1 MTTMASAHLRGIFT
15 VDLEAKESMRIRER
29 MNTAAAAL
37 LFIAAPLE
45 AQDALRCAPN
55 VSPPPDAS
63 PVSAAEICAAIAA
76 LADDS
81 LEGRRAGTE
90 EADQAARWIAG
101 RFAGIGLEPLG
112 DPDEP
117 LADGNEYLLPFT
129 FPASVLR
136 DPHADPH
143 AGSQADPHGA
153 PDASGASAAGAT
165 LSSANVAGL
174 VRGTDPAL
182 ADEAIV
188 IGAHYDHLGWGGMGS
203 LAPGDSAVHNGADDN
218 ASGVAGVIELA
229 EWFAAHPQPRTLVF
243 AAFGAEEL
251 GNLGSGAWVDD
262 PPWPLEATVAMINL
276 DMVGRLREKLDV
288 QGTGTSA
295 AWPALLDSL
304 AADPETPVL
313 ARVPDGFGPSD
324 HASFYGRQIPV
335 LALFTGAHDEYHRPT
350 DDLETID
357 PDGDVR
363 VLALATGIVE
373 AVADGRDVPYAEAP
387 VTQRRAMAFKVGL
400 GLIPDY
406 GYAQGGLLL
415 ASVRPDGAA
424 AAAGLRAGDVIVEL
438 AGREVA
444 DVYAYTE
451 ILAGLEADVPVEAT
465 VRRGDETLTVMVTP
479 AAR

>member
-1 MTTMASAHLRGIFT
+1 MN
-15 VDLEAKESMRIRER
+15 VPER
-29 MNTAAAAL
+29 MMTAAAAL

-45 AQDALRCAPN
+45 AQDAVRCASN
-55 VSPPPDAS
+55 VSPPPDES
-63 PVSAAEICAAIAA
+63 TVTAAELCATIAA

-90 EADQAARWIAG
+90 GADKAARWIAG
-101 RFAGIGLEPLG
+101 RFAGVGLEPLG
-112 DPDEP
+112 N
-117 LADGNEYLLPFT
+117 GGEYLLPFT
-129 FPASVLR
+129 FSASVLR
-136 DPHADPH
+136 DPHADPQAFPDTS
-143 AGSQADPHGA
+143 AGG
-153 PDASGASAAGAT
+153 SAGGAT
-165 LSSANVAGL
+165 VASANVAGL
-174 VRGTDPAL
+174 VGGADPAL

-203 LAPGDSAVHNGADDN
+203 LAPDERAVHNGADDN

-229 EWFAAHPQPRTLVF
+229 QRFAAHPQPRTLVF

-288 QGTGTSA
+288 QGTGTSS
-295 AWPALLDSL
+295 AWAGLLDSL
-304 AADPETPVL
+304 AADPAAPEI

-357 PDGDVR
+357 PQGEVH
-363 VLALATGIVE
+363 VLELAARLIE
-373 AVADGRDVPYAEAP
+373 AAADGREIPYAEAP
-387 VTQRRAMAFKVGL
+387 VTQRRATAFKVGL
-400 GLIPDY
+400 GVIPDY
-406 GYAQGGLLL
+406 GYAGGGLLL
-415 ASVRPDGAA
+415 ASVRPDGPA

-438 AGREVA
+438 AGHVVSE
-444 DVYAYTE
+444 VYAYTE
-451 ILAGLEADVPVEAT
+451 ILADLEADVPVEAT
-465 VRRGDETLTVMVTP
+465 VRRGDETFTVLVTP

>member
-1 MTTMASAHLRGIFT
+1 MTAT
-15 VDLEAKESMRIRER
+15 
-29 MNTAAAAL
+29 
-37 LFIAAPLE
+37 
-45 AQDALRCAPN
+45 
-55 VSPPPDAS
+55 
-63 PVSAAEICAAIAA
+63 EICATIAA

-90 EADQAARWIAG
+90 SADRSARWIAG
-101 RFAGIGLEPLG
+101 RLAGMGLEPLG
-112 DPDEP
+112 DGDQ
-117 LADGNEYLLPFT
+117 YLLTFT

-143 AGSQADPHGA
+143 ADPNDHPPA
-153 PDASGASAAGAT
+153 ASVASAAGDT
-165 LSSANVAGL
+165 RSSANVAGV

-182 ADEAIV
+182 AGEAIV
-188 IGAHYDHLGWGGMGS
+188 IGAHYDHLGRGGMGS
-203 LAPGDSAVHNGADDN
+203 LATGDSAIHNGADDN
-218 ASGVAGVIELA
+218 ASGVAGVLELA
-229 EWFAAHPQPRTLVF
+229 GWFAAHPQPRTLVF

-295 AWPALLDSL
+295 AWTPLLDSL
-304 AADPETPVL
+304 AGEPGVPEI

-324 HASFYGRQIPV
+324 HASFYGRRIPV

-357 PDGDVR
+357 PMGELR
-363 VLALATGIVE
+363 VLEFAARVIE
-373 AVADGRDVPYAEAP
+373 AVADGREIPYAEAP
-387 VTQRRAMAFKVGL
+387 VTERRAMAFKVGL
-400 GLIPDY
+400 GVIPDY
-406 GYAQGGLLL
+406 GYAEGGLLL

-424 AAAGLRAGDVIVEL
+424 AAAGLQAGDVIVEL

-451 ILAGLEADVPVEAT
+451 ILASLEAGVPIEAV
-465 VRRGDETLTVMVTP
+465 VRRGAGSFTVSVTP
-479 AAR
+479 TER

>member
-1 MTTMASAHLRGIFT
+1 MASAHPRGIFT
-15 VDLEAKESMRIRER
+15 MNLEAKEYMRIRER
-29 MNTAAAAL
+29 VMTAVAAL
-37 LFIAAPLE
+37 VFIAGPLE
-45 AQDALRCAPN
+45 AQDAVRCAPN
-55 VSPPPDAS
+55 VPAPPDAS
-63 PVSAAEICAAIAA
+63 PVTAAEICATIAA

-81 LEGRRAGTE
+81 LEGRRAGTA
-90 EADQAARWIAG
+90 EAERAARWIAG
-101 RFAGIGLEPLG
+101 RFATLGLEPLG
-112 DPDEP
+112 GHGETPGGES
-117 LADGNEYLLPFT
+117 GYLLPFT

-136 DPHADPH
+136 DPHATPDANPH
-143 AGSQADPHGA
+143 AVPE
-153 PDASGASAAGAT
+153 ASGASAGDAT

-174 VRGTDPAL
+174 VRGADPAL

-203 LAPGDSAVHNGADDN
+203 LAPDEHAIHNGADDN

-229 EWFAAHPQPRTLVF
+229 EWFASHPQPRTLVF

-251 GNLGSGAWVDD
+251 GNLGSSAWVAD
-262 PPWPLEATVAMINL
+262 PPWPLESTIAMINL
-276 DMVGRLREKLDV
+276 DMIGRLRAKLDV

-295 AWPALLDSL
+295 TWPALLDSL
-304 AADPETPVL
+304 AADPGTPEL

-357 PDGDVR
+357 PQGEVR
-363 VLALATGIVE
+363 VLELAARIVE
-373 AVADGRDVPYAEAP
+373 AIADGREIPYAEAP
-387 VTQRRAMAFKVGL
+387 VTERRAMAFRVGL
-400 GLIPDY
+400 GVIPDY
-406 GYAQGGLLL
+406 GYADGGLLL

-424 AAAGLRAGDVIVEL
+424 AAAGLQAGDVIVEL

-451 ILAGLEADVPVEAT
+451 ILAGLEAGVAIDAVVH
-465 VRRGDETLTVMVTP
+465 RGDETFTVSVTP
-479 AAR
+479 TER

>member
-1 MTTMASAHLRGIFT
+1 MM
-15 VDLEAKESMRIRER
+15 
-29 MNTAAAAL
+29 TAAAAL
-37 LFIAAPLE
+37 VFIATPLE
-45 AQDALRCAPN
+45 AQEALRCAPN
-55 VSPPPDAS
+55 VSPPPDES
-63 PVSAAEICAAIAA
+63 PVTAAELCATIAV
-76 LADDS
+76 LAHDS
-81 LEGRRAGTE
+81 LEGRRAGTDQ
-90 EADQAARWIAG
+90 ADRAARWIAS
-101 RFAGIGLEPLG
+101 RFAATGLEPLG
-112 DPDEP
+112 DGGEH
-117 LADGNEYLLPFT
+117 LLPFS

-143 AGSQADPHGA
+143 EASGASPHGA
-153 PDASGASAAGAT
+153 PDASADGSAATAM
-165 LSSANVAGL
+165 LASANVAGL
-174 VRGTDPAL
+174 VRGTDPSL

-203 LAPGDSAVHNGADDN
+203 LAPDERAIHNGADDN
-218 ASGVAGVIELA
+218 ASGVAGVLELA

-251 GNLGSGAWVDD
+251 GNLGSSAWVTD

-304 AADPETPVL
+304 AADPGTPEI

-335 LALFTGAHDEYHRPT
+335 LALFTGAHEEYHRPA

-357 PDGDVR
+357 AEGEVR
-363 VLALATGIVE
+363 VLALAARVIE
-373 AVADGRDVPYAEAP
+373 AVADGREIAYAEAP

-400 GLIPDY
+400 GVIPDY
-406 GYAQGGLLL
+406 GYAEGGLLL
-415 ASVRPDGAA
+415 ASVRPDGAG
-424 AAAGLRAGDVIVEL
+424 AAAGLQAGDVIVEL
-438 AGREVA
+438 AGRQVA

-451 ILAGLEADVPVEAT
+451 ILAGLEAGVPVDAV
-465 VRRGDETLTVMVTP
+465 VRRGAETLTVSVTP
-479 AAR
+479 TER